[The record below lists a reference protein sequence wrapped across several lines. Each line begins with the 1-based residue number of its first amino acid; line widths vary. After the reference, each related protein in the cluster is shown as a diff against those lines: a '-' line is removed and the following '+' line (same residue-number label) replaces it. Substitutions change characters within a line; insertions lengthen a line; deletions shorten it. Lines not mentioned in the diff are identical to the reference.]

1 MRPSSN
7 NLFFEMTVMMM
18 NATHPSLEPPLLVQE
33 AADEVLDFDGGQVL
47 CGHRL
52 RPGFLND
59 AL

>member
-1 MRPSSN
+1 
-7 NLFFEMTVMMM
+7 MTVMMM

-33 AADEVLDFDGGQVL
+33 AADEVLNFDGGQVL